1 MNEETNEMVMSSALA
16 AWILAVIAA
25 EPGRNEID
33 VTALEMGA
41 RRLSARWFQPQRRRA
56 RRLAG
61 DGTPHP
67 DGSPHPEPLT
77 PEEELAD
84 TVARQKEDEVQA

>member
-1 MNEETNEMVMSSALA
+1 MSDTSMSSALA
-16 AWILAVIAA
+16 AWLLAMIAA
-25 EPGRNEID
+25 EPGRHEID

-41 RRLSARWFQPQRRRA
+41 RRLSARWFQHQRRRA

-61 DGTPHP
+61 

-84 TVARQKEDEVQA
+84 TVARQKEDEVQE